1 MVSFVPSA
9 KIDQCE
15 ATWGGF
21 LVCNGALIRL
31 ASQLR
36 RKWYWTALGMNGYR

>member
-1 MVSFVPSA
+1 VVSFVPSA

-15 ATWGGF
+15 AIWGGF
-21 LVCNGALIRL
+21 LVYNGDLIRL

-36 RKWYWTALGMNGYR
+36 RKWYWTMLGINGYR